1 MVSIFSTVSKNR
13 NYYGHGSNFAR
24 PQLRGMFCRI
34 PRVGGGGGRQNSHI
48 PGTRAVPLS
57 GGTFSNSFQILGN
70 TFQAKFNF
78 RKFSHPYVLP
88 RAI

>member
-1 MVSIFSTVSKNR
+1 MVSIFLTVSKNR

-24 PQLRGMFCRI
+24 PQPRGMFYRI
-34 PRVGGGGGRQNSHI
+34 PRVGGGGGNSHI
-48 PGTRAVPLS
+48 PGRRDVPLS